1 MTESGPHLNP
11 RQEGIMSW
19 LVFLLI
25 VIVLAGLIG
34 TWLAVVVTSYDDV
47 QRELVLQHYVVI
59 VGLPV
64 AGVFSFIVVFLF
76 KQTSGP
82 VEFEAFTLKFRGA
95 AGPVIL
101 WILCFLAIAAAIKVL
116 W

>member
-1 MTESGPHLNP
+1 
-11 RQEGIMSW
+11 MSW
-19 LVFLLI
+19 VVFSLVVLILL
-25 VIVLAGLIG
+25 GLMG
-34 TWLAVVVTSYDDV
+34 AWLRVVVTGFEDAKGPF
-47 QRELVLQHYVVI
+47 VLQHYAVI

-64 AGVFSFIVVFLF
+64 AGVFSFIVVYLF

-101 WILCFLAIAAAIKVL
+101 WILCFLATAAAIKAL

>member
-1 MTESGPHLNP
+1 MIEPGLSP
-11 RQEGIMSW
+11 RQERIMSW
-19 LVFLLI
+19 LMFILI
-25 VIVLAGLIG
+25 VVVLAGLIG
-34 TWLAVVVTSYDDV
+34 TWLIVVVTSFGDA
-47 QRELVLQHYVVI
+47 QREVVSQHYVVI
-59 VGLPV
+59 VALPV

-82 VEFEAFTLKFRGA
+82 IEFEAFTLKFRGA

-101 WILCFLAIAAAIKVL
+101 WILCFLAIAAAIKAL

>member
-1 MTESGPHLNP
+1 MTESGPHLTP
-11 RQEGIMSW
+11 RQERSMSW
-19 LVFLLI
+19 VVFSLVVLI
-25 VIVLAGLIG
+25 LFGLMG
-34 TWLAVVVTSYDDV
+34 AWLIVVVTSFKDATGPF
-47 QRELVLQHYVVI
+47 VLQHYAVI

-64 AGVFSFIVVFLF
+64 AGVFSFIVVYLF

-82 VEFEAFTLKFRGA
+82 VEFEAFTLKFKGA

-101 WILCFLAIAAAIKVL
+101 WILCFLAMAAAIKTL